1 MWNCRRSSGPSLF
14 NTSVREALE
23 MPSSA
28 EQTFSV
34 YEITEHIL
42 LQLNDN
48 VEIIRVQRVCRTWKD
63 VIQTSPAL
71 QSACWYQPYKT
82 RNAQTRSISDQQT
95 QSWRL
100 NPAFNQ
106 IGVSISEDSLKEIPL
121 ADNIQEEGDFSL
133 EKRIYD
139 KPGSWTTMLATQPP
153 CQRISV
159 ECYGDYS
166 GDETM

>member
-1 MWNCRRSSGPSLF
+1 M
-14 NTSVREALE
+14 REAVK

-28 EQTFSV
+28 EKTFSI

-42 LQLNDN
+42 LHLNDH
-48 VEIIRVQRVCRTWKD
+48 VEIIRVQRVCRAWKD

-71 QSACWYQPYKT
+71 QSACWYQPSND
-82 RNAQTRSISDQQT
+82 RNSQKRSISDQQT

-106 IGVSISEDSLKEIPL
+106 IGVSISEDSIKGVHL
-121 ADNIQEEGDFSL
+121 ADNIQEKGGFSL
-133 EKRIYD
+133 QKRIYD

-159 ECYGDYS
+159 ECYGNYS
-166 GDETM
+166 GDETMLSSHRLLF

>member
-1 MWNCRRSSGPSLF
+1 VESPSKLRAVPSLLDT
-14 NTSVREALE
+14 NVREALK

-28 EQTFSV
+28 EQIFSI

-42 LQLNDN
+42 LQLNDP

-71 QSACWYQPYKT
+71 QSACWYT
-82 RNAQTRSISDQQT
+82 RNAQTRSIPNQQT
-95 QSWRL
+95 QSWKL

-106 IGVSISEDSLKEIPL
+106 IGVSLSEDPINEKHL
-121 ADNIQEEGDFSL
+121 AGSIQEKGDFSL
-133 EKRIYD
+133 EKRIHD
-139 KPGSWTTMLATQPP
+139 TPGSWTTMQATQPP